1 MKIGIFLEEMRQGL
15 TQPEAFRDVLRVA
28 DAAEAGGLDG
38 VWLGEI
44 HCTPDRSVVSAPLL
58 VATAIA
64 SRTRRLR
71 VGTAVHLL
79 PLNNPLRI
87 AEEVATLD
95 QVSEG
100 RFEFG
105 VGRSGSPRAYNAY
118 GVPYEESQARFFEA
132 LDIIREAWKGEP
144 FTYRGRFHSVTNT
157 AVAPRPY
164 QQPHPPIR
172 MAALSEETFA
182 VVARLGLQLF
192 VGLRQS
198 DIGELATQLKTYRRA
213 WKEAGHP
220 GEGSVYLRIPLYAAP
235 SERAAREQARDTIT
249 YYFKRQAE
257 FSMAGAGQAGTGPL
271 ERKQAKAAELRS
283 MTYAHI
289 LEHRVAFGSAA
300 GLVERLTRL
309 RDEMQLDGI
318 VVEMN
323 PGGLIPARLETR
335 SLRILADEVMPAL
348 A

>member
-1 MKIGIFLEEMRQGL
+1 VKIGLFLEEMRRGL
-15 TQPEAFRDVLRVA
+15 SQSEAFHDALRLA
-28 DAAEAGGLDG
+28 DAAEAWGLEG
-38 VWLGEI
+38 VWLGEM
-44 HCTPDRSVVSAPLL
+44 HCTPDRSVLSAPLL

-95 QVSEG
+95 QLSHG

-105 VGRSGSPRAYNAY
+105 IGRSGSPRAYNAY

-132 LDIIREAWKGEP
+132 LEIIREAWRGEP
-144 FTYRGRFHSVTNT
+144 FTYHGRFHRVTNT
-157 AVAPRPY
+157 TVAPRPC
-164 QQPHPPIR
+164 QRPHPPMR
-172 MAALSEETFA
+172 MAALSAETFA

-198 DIGELATQLKTYRRA
+198 DLGEVAAQLETYRRA
-213 WKEAGHP
+213 WKDAGHP

-235 SERAAREQARDTIT
+235 TEREAREQPRESIT
-249 YYFKRQAE
+249 YYFQRQAE
-257 FSMAGAGQAGTGPL
+257 FSLAGAGQAGTGPV
-271 ERKQAKAAELRS
+271 EQKHAKAAELRA
-283 MTYAHI
+283 MTYEHI
-289 LEHRVAFGSAA
+289 LAHRVAFGSGR

-309 RDEMQLDGI
+309 RDELGLDGI
-318 VVEMN
+318 VVELN
-323 PGGLIPARLETR
+323 PGGLIPAELEAR
-335 SLRILADEVMPAL
+335 SLSILARDVAPAL